1 MTKQDKIILG
11 LSGGVDSATAAC
23 LLKQNNHNLEAV
35 FMKNWDEDDDEDY
48 CPAEQDLADARE
60 IATSLDIPIHTV
72 NFASEYWDRVFS
84 HFLDEYKA
92 GRTPNPDILC
102 NSEIK
107 FKVFLDYAIEKFCQ
121 NDAEKLKIATG
132 HYARIREQD
141 GQFYLLKGLDNNK
154 DQSYFLHALNQYQLS
169 HALFPLGEL
178 NKNEVREIAKSH
190 QLSVFD
196 KKDSTG
202 ICFIGERNFNEFL
215 SRFLSSEPGD
225 MITPEGEVVAQHK
238 GLMYYTIG
246 QRKGLGIG
254 GSKNSSGEPWF
265 VADKNKQQNQLIV
278 VQGKDHPSLYQS
290 ELLASNLHWIN
301 QIPAKLP
308 YSCQAKTRYRQP
320 DQECTIDSLEADNT
334 AKVRFSKPQFGV
346 TPGQSI
352 VFYENDVCLG
362 GGVIE
367 F

>member
-1 MTKQDKIILG
+1 MKNKIILG

-23 LLKQNNHNLEAV
+23 LLKQNQESLEAV
-35 FMKNWDEDDDEDY
+35 FMKNWDEDDDKDY

-60 IATSLDIPIHTV
+60 VAQNLNIPLHTV
-72 NFASEYWDRVFS
+72 NFASEYWDKVFS
-84 HFLDEYKA
+84 HFLNEYKA

-107 FKVFLDYAIEKFCQ
+107 FKVFLDYAIDKFTDTNHKQ
-121 NDAEKLKIATG
+121 TIKIATG

-141 GQFYLLKGLDNNK
+141 GQFYLLKGLDKNK
-154 DQSYFLHALNQYQLS
+154 DQSYFLHALNQNQLA

-178 NKNEVREIAKSH
+178 NKQEVREIAKSK
-190 QLSVFD
+190 QLSVFN

-215 SRFLSSEPGD
+215 SRFLSTTKGD
-225 MITPEGEVVAQHK
+225 MVTPEGEVIAQHN

-254 GSKNSSGEPWF
+254 GSKTSTGEPWF
-265 VADKNKQQNQLIV
+265 VANKDIENNRLIV
-278 VQGKDHPSLYQS
+278 VQGKDHPLLYQS
-290 ELLASNLHWIN
+290 ELIASQIHWIN
-301 QIPAKLP
+301 DPIPAYP
-308 YSCQAKTRYRQP
+308 FSCQAKTRYRQP
-320 DQECTIDSLEADNT
+320 DQSCEINSINDDGFIKVTFST
-334 AKVRFSKPQFGV
+334 AQFGI

-352 VFYENDVCLG
+352 VFYQDDICLG
-362 GGVIE
+362 GGIIE
-367 F
+367 K